1 MSQRKVLYQ
10 WTAMVSN
17 HFAELSLAQVKTL
30 AAFSLGLGL
39 AQRCALGAVSWNY
52 PSWGEGKRWN
62 GSGGASSAIP
72 TWSWPV
78 AVRC

>member
-30 AAFSLGLGL
+30 AAFSLVVSHVWNRRDRGD
-39 AQRCALGAVSWNY
+39 GAWFGH
-52 PSWGEGKRWN
+52 P
-62 GSGGASSAIP
+62 GS
-72 TWSWPV
+72 
-78 AVRC
+78 

>member
-39 AQRCALGAVSWNY
+39 AQRCALGAVSWNC
-52 PSWGEGKRWN
+52 PSWGEGKRWRVSR
-62 GSGGASSAIP
+62 GVSSGALD
-72 TWSWPV
+72 
-78 AVRC
+78 R